1 MQSES
6 RSSKAPILAVRTV
19 IPSIIR
25 FLTNKS
31 KEQASFWRKDTK
43 TRSKTAMFTFPV
55 IPVPIKEEWNH
66 VASLRPN
73 ILELCT
79 VFARPDVKLGQSKFR
94 RPAVPDFCC
103 IDRDSPITIRR
114 RRRRRRRRVTQ
125 PPRRRCHRRR
135 RRRRRQ
141 LRLPSTRAFRSQLI
155 PRSWLAARYSPT
167 PCLRSPITDIMP
179 GSRLALHVVASPRHE
194 ARPHSQHPRL
204 PSSAFDLFPWN
215 GCLHPSPR
223 YVMNASIQ
231 QCMAA
236 NS

>member
-1 MQSES
+1 MG
-6 RSSKAPILAVRTV
+6 P
-19 IPSIIR
+19 
-25 FLTNKS
+25 
-31 KEQASFWRKDTK
+31 ASAWCGGHGSLQDSQDT
-43 TRSKTAMFTFPV
+43 
-55 IPVPIKEEWNH
+55 
-66 VASLRPN
+66 
-73 ILELCT
+73 LC
-79 VFARPDVKLGQSKFR
+79 KFR

-141 LRLPSTRAFRSQLI
+141 RRLNSATPRSFCRLLLSTRAFRSQLI
-155 PRSWLAARYSPT
+155 TRSWLAARYSPT
-167 PCLRSPITDIMP
+167 PCPRSPITDIMH
-179 GSRLALHVVASPRHE
+179 GRRLALHVVASPRHE
-194 ARPHSQHPRL
+194 AHPHSQHP
-204 PSSAFDLFPWN
+204 SSAFDPLPWN
-215 GCLHPSPR
+215 RRLHPSPR